1 MFLISSASF
10 ASTLHRL
17 YSVKIII
24 VIHFRGNLLFQDNVA
39 ALGFTP
45 IFNILLKLFL
55 YKDIFYFETIANT
68 NFIVV
73 EIISLGLV
81 FELIQ
86 VINSFLYYKLFER
99 TFYEIDQR
107 NHNWTRC

>member
-81 FELIQ
+81 FEGNITFR
-86 VINSFLYYKLFER
+86 NNRADSGNKLLSLLQ
-99 TFYEIDQR
+99 II
-107 NHNWTRC
+107 